1 MFSAEHLITVL
12 VVVTAI
18 TTLTL
23 AARWRPG
30 PWTRIAA
37 GALAGLIVG
46 NELGWLIWV
55 WHGHTFSLQT
65 GLPIFL
71 CDVAAFVS
79 AAALITRQQLLVE
92 VTYFWGIAGTLNGI
106 VSPDIPDHFPSYQ
119 FIQYFVQHGAIPAA
133 SLFLVVGLRLYP
145 RPWAA
150 VRVLGL
156 TLLLVAF
163 DALVNLLTGGNYM
176 FLRSVPP
183 GNNLLDLFGPWPWY
197 IFGGVILA
205 AVFVAV
211 LDAPFRIAALARAR
225 SKSER
230 YPRPASRPSP
240 QPPPGR

>member
-1 MFSAEHLITVL
+1 MFTAEHEVTVL
-12 VVVTAI
+12 VTFTAI
-18 TTLTL
+18 ATLIFT
-23 AARWRPG
+23 ARWRPG
-30 PWTRIAA
+30 PWTRVAA
-37 GALAGLIVG
+37 GALAGLIAG
-46 NELGWLIWV
+46 NELGWLMWV
-55 WHGHTFSLQT
+55 WQNHTFSIQT

-79 AAALITRQQLLVE
+79 AAALITRQRFLVE
-92 VTYFWGIAGTLNGI
+92 VTYFWGIAGTANGI
-106 VSPDIPDHFPSYQ
+106 ISPDIPDHFPSYQ

-156 TLLLVAF
+156 TLLLVAI
-163 DALVNLLTGGNYM
+163 DAFANLLTGGNYM

-197 IFGGVILA
+197 IVGGVLLA

-211 LDAPFRIAALARAR
+211 LDAPFRIADLVRAR
-225 SKSER
+225 SKSEP

-240 QPPPGR
+240 LPPQGR

>member
-1 MFSAEHLITVL
+1 MFTVEHEITVL

-18 TTLTL
+18 VTLAP

-37 GALAGLIVG
+37 GMLGGLIVG
-46 NELGWLIWV
+46 NELGWLIWA
-55 WHGHTFSLQT
+55 WHGHIFSIQNN
-65 GLPIFL
+65 LPIFL
-71 CDVAAFVS
+71 CDIAAFVS
-79 AAALITRQQLLVE
+79 AAALITRQQFLVE
-92 VTYFWGIAGTLNGI
+92 VTYFWGIAGTANGI
-106 VSPDIPDHFPSYQ
+106 ISPDIPDHFPSYQ

-145 RPWAA
+145 RQWAA
-150 VRVLGL
+150 VRVFGL

-163 DALVNLLTGGNYM
+163 DAFANLLTGGNYM

-197 IFGGVILA
+197 IFGGVLVA

-211 LDAPFRIAALARAR
+211 LDAPFRIADLVRAR
-225 SKSER
+225 SKSEP

-240 QPPPGR
+240 LPPPGR